1 MRRKVSTSDGDRR
14 QEMTSC
20 DPLTSDCQKKT
31 TTMMSEGER
40 DAAFSLAE
48 EGGIEEPQGLTLTP
62 FLVYL
67 LEKVSH
73 CHFCL

>member
-1 MRRKVSTSDGDRR
+1 
-14 QEMTSC
+14 MTSR
-20 DPLTSDCQKKT
+20 DPLTSDCQKK

-40 DAAFSLAE
+40 DAAFTLAE
-48 EGGIEEPQGLTLTP
+48 EKGSEEPQGLTLTP

-73 CHFCL
+73 CHFCLWNPDQIQYL

>member
-1 MRRKVSTSDGDRR
+1 VSTSDSDRR
-14 QEMTSC
+14 QEMTCC
-20 DPLTSDCQKKT
+20 DPLTSDCQEK

-48 EGGIEEPQGLTLTP
+48 EGGLTLTP